1 MNTKIQSVKGGTSI
15 SLDDG
20 KLVINQQVYQ
30 FAGNPDGESLD
41 IYIYDTIGSGMWF
54 EDDEDITQKNIKEVL
69 DEYEGIKQ
77 INLYVN
83 SNGGDVYEANGIYA
97 LLKRHPA
104 HVTAY
109 VDGWAASAASFI
121 LLAADEIIMAPSS
134 MQMLHDMWTFA
145 IGNSRDFLKVATDLE
160 RMEAANHRAYL
171 ERAGDKLTADQLNE
185 IMKNETWLTAEEC
198 LELGLCD
205 KVQEIQKQERSLQER
220 SKPPDDNIEVNAA
233 DLVGTISADQITT
246 VTVGQEAPTNKA
258 AETAAIFMAAIR
270 EAAERK

>member
-104 HVTAY
+104 NVTAY

-220 SKPPDDNIEVNAA
+220 SKPPDDNIEVNAVG
-233 DLVGTISADQITT
+233 LVETISADQITT